1 MKGISPI
8 ISSVILIM
16 IILMLAAFV
25 GPWMISLTQNVAEE
39 EGNRIDLELICRQTS
54 YDFDSSYGNSG
65 FTWNFTNTTGV
76 MSTKITNTGSRNI
89 YNFTFEVIFD
99 TDSGKTIRTEPDI
112 NVTAPTQKTKGNPVK
127 PGQSWILD
135 ADLANINETWSL
147 SEVKILNAVCPQNSP
162 VAIF

>member
-112 NVTAPTQKTKGNPVK
+112 NVTAPTQGRPRCITAAPSK
-127 PGQSWILD
+127 PKIISAQAAYPRGRRWSWRL
-135 ADLANINETWSL
+135 
-147 SEVKILNAVCPQNSP
+147 PP
-162 VAIF
+162 GG